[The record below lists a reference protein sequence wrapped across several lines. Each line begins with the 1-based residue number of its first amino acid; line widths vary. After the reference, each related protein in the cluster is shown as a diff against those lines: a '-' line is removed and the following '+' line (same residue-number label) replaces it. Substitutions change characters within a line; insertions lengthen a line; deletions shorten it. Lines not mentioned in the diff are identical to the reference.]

1 MFVGLVEAEALVA
14 QVAAGVDPA
23 GCTPGEAAAAL
34 ARFSAIERFAGGARL
49 LLAARAAESGEWR
62 RAGFRSAAHW
72 LARQLGVTIFDARR
86 ILGASGALDDLPD
99 TAEAIRQ
106 GKLSDGEAEEVA
118 DTATK
123 APGSEK
129 ELLDKAAEGDTTKLK
144 AHCRRRRAAAS
155 GDEATRREKIRAGR
169 GLRFFDD
176 DHGAAHLAGQGLPEM
191 VAEIKAHL
199 RPFIDQAYHQAR
211 RDGRRESLD
220 AYALDALVNALR
232 AASGAHDTTTGG
244 QTATVEDDTADAFPD
259 ERPGGEADDS
269 HPPRPGRRP
278 PAEVIVLAD
287 LGALRRGHTEAGD
300 TCEIPGVGPVSVAAA
315 IELLGEA
322 LVSLV
327 LTDGVD
333 INAVVR
339 LGRHLSPEQRTALL
353 VRDSHCAVPG
363 CPQADHLENHHTA
376 AYAHSG
382 HTTLPELARV
392 CAHHHDLITH
402 HGYDLR
408 GPPGHRT
415 WHTPEDIEARAAPA
429 A

>member
-144 AHCRRRRAAAS
+144 AIAGAVGPRRRATKPPDARRSGRGGACGSSTTTTAPPTWPAKACPRWWPRSKPTSARSSIRPTTRPDVTGAAS
-155 GDEATRREKIRAGR
+155 PSTPTPSTR
-169 GLRFFDD
+169 
-176 DHGAAHLAGQGLPEM
+176 
-191 VAEIKAHL
+191 
-199 RPFIDQAYHQAR
+199 
-211 RDGRRESLD
+211 
-220 AYALDALVNALR
+220 
-232 AASGAHDTTTGG
+232 
-244 QTATVEDDTADAFPD
+244 
-259 ERPGGEADDS
+259 
-269 HPPRPGRRP
+269 
-278 PAEVIVLAD
+278 
-287 LGALRRGHTEAGD
+287 
-300 TCEIPGVGPVSVAAA
+300 
-315 IELLGEA
+315 
-322 LVSLV
+322 
-327 LTDGVD
+327 
-333 INAVVR
+333 
-339 LGRHLSPEQRTALL
+339 
-353 VRDSHCAVPG
+353 
-363 CPQADHLENHHTA
+363 
-376 AYAHSG
+376 
-382 HTTLPELARV
+382 
-392 CAHHHDLITH
+392 
-402 HGYDLR
+402 
-408 GPPGHRT
+408 
-415 WHTPEDIEARAAPA
+415 W
-429 A
+429 